1 MKNLFSGTA
10 RPCDWVVEELLTI
23 WTPFLYTPRYKN
35 FCFYYSVIEY
45 SGTITSY
52 TVYVIYCT
60 LLLVKHVVL
69 LCKFVYEWSEN
80 EVHICGLHK
89 SLLHPLKQSKI
100 NIYKNEVVTFPLK
113 LWRVFKDTP
122 FLMAKESN
130 HIGKVR
136 HLLVKIKYN

>member
-1 MKNLFSGTA
+1 MWLSCGRAFDNMDSIPIHSKVQKLLLWLQ
-10 RPCDWVVEELLTI
+10 CHWVFWYNNI
-23 WTPFLYTPRYKN
+23 IYCICN
-35 FCFYYSVIEY
+35 F
-45 SGTITSY
+45 
-52 TVYVIYCT
+52 CT

-130 HIGKVR
+130 RIGKVR

>member
-1 MKNLFSGTA
+1 M
-10 RPCDWVVEELLTI
+10 
-23 WTPFLYTPRYKN
+23 
-35 FCFYYSVIEY
+35 
-45 SGTITSY
+45 Y
-52 TVYVIYCT
+52 TVTGKACST
-60 LLLVKHVVL
+60 
-69 LCKFVYEWSEN
+69 FVQICEN

-100 NIYKNEVVTFPLK
+100 NLYKNEVVTFPLK

-130 HIGKVR
+130 RIGKVR

>member
-1 MKNLFSGTA
+1 MWLSCGRTFDNMDSIPIHSKVQKLIY
-10 RPCDWVVEELLTI
+10 L
-23 WTPFLYTPRYKN
+23 
-35 FCFYYSVIEY
+35 YSVIEY

-69 LCKFVYEWSEN
+69 LCKFVHEWSEN

-100 NIYKNEVVTFPLK
+100 NIYKMK
-113 LWRVFKDTP
+113 
-122 FLMAKESN
+122 
-130 HIGKVR
+130 
-136 HLLVKIKYN
+136 